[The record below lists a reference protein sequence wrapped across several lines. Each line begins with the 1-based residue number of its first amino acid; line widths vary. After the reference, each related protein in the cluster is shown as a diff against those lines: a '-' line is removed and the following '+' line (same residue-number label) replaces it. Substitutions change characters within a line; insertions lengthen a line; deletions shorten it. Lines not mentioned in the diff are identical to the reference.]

1 MTDHHFHDLTVAKIQ
16 QETNDAVSIVFD
28 VPSELQDLY
37 LGFTQGQ
44 HLVMKADIE
53 GQEIRRNYS
62 ICSAVQDAE
71 LRVGIKK
78 IDGGLFSTF
87 ANDELK
93 EGDKLAV
100 MPPEGSFNTPLDAK
114 ARKHYLGFAAGSGI
128 TPILSILKTSLEAEP
143 NSVFTL
149 VYGNKSVSNMM
160 FRETILGLKNRF
172 PERFQLL
179 NVLSREEQES
189 DILNGRI
196 DADKVNMLADR
207 VLDVASV
214 NEVYICGPQDMTEAI
229 RDTLQE
235 HGMDK
240 KNIHFELF
248 GVAPTAAKKAVVSN
262 EDAGPV
268 RQVAVVVDGMQTNL
282 EVAEGGVNIL
292 DAALEAGADLPFACK
307 GGVCCTCRAKVV
319 EGEVKMDVNY
329 ALEEWEVEA
338 GFVLTCQCH
347 PLTEKVVIDFD
358 EK

>member
-1 MTDHHFHDLTVAKIQ
+1 MTDHHFHNLKVAKIH
-16 QETNDAVSIVFD
+16 QETADAVSIVFD
-28 VPSELQDLY
+28 VPSDQQELY
-37 LGFTQGQ
+37 LNFVQGQ
-44 HLVMKADIE
+44 HLVMKANVNGE
-53 GQEIRRNYS
+53 EVRRNYS
-62 ICSAVQDAE
+62 ICSAVQDKE

-78 IDGGLFSTF
+78 IEGGAFSSF

-93 EGDKLAV
+93 EGDTVEV
-100 MPPEGSFNTPLDAK
+100 MPPEGSFHTDLDATNQ
-114 ARKHYLGFAAGSGI
+114 KHYLGFAAGSGI
-128 TPILSILKTSLEAEP
+128 TPILSILKTTLASEP
-143 NSVFTL
+143 KSVFTL

-160 FRETILGLKNRF
+160 FRETILGLKNKY

-189 DILNGRI
+189 EILNGRI
-196 DADKVNMLADR
+196 DADKVNMLADK

-214 NEVYICGPQDMTEAI
+214 SEAFICGPQDMTEAI
-229 RDTLQE
+229 RDTLQAR
-235 HGMDK
+235 GMAK
-240 KNIHFELF
+240 ANIHFELF
-248 GVAPTAAKKAVVSN
+248 GVAPTAQAKAVVAD

-268 RQVAVVVDGMQTNL
+268 RQVGVIVDGMQTNL
-282 EVAEGGVNIL
+282 EVAEGGINIL

-329 ALEEWEVEA
+329 ALEDWEVEE

>member
-44 HLVMKADIE
+44 HLVMKADID

-78 IDGGLFSTF
+78 IDGGLFSSF

-100 MPPEGSFNTPLDAK
+100 MPPEGSFNTPLDA
-114 ARKHYLGFAAGSGI
+114 ASRKHYLGFAAGSGI
-128 TPILSILKTSLEAEP
+128 TPILSILKTTLASEP

-160 FRETILGLKNRF
+160 FRETILGLKNRY

-189 DILNGRI
+189 EILNGRI
-196 DADKVNMLADR
+196 NAEKVNMLADR

-235 HGMDK
+235 RGMDK

-248 GVAPTAAKKAVVSN
+248 GVAPSAAKKAVVKD

-282 EVAEGGVNIL
+282 EVAEGGINIL

-329 ALEEWEVEA
+329 ALEEWEVEQ

-347 PLTEKVVIDFD
+347 PITDKVVIDFD

>member
-16 QETNDAVSIVFD
+16 QETNDAVSIVFN

-44 HLVMKADIE
+44 HLVMKADIQ

-62 ICSAVQDAE
+62 ICSGVHDGE

-78 IDGGLFSTF
+78 IEGGLFSSF

-93 EGDKLAV
+93 EGDTLAV
-100 MPPEGSFNTPLDAK
+100 MPPEGSFNTPLDPA

-128 TPILSILKTSLEAEP
+128 TPILSILKTTLESEP

-160 FRETILGLKNRF
+160 FRETILGLKNRY

-189 DILNGRI
+189 EILNGRI
-196 DADKVNMLADR
+196 NAEKVNMLADK

-214 NEVYICGPQDMTEAI
+214 NEAYICGPQDMTEAI

-235 HGMDK
+235 RGMDK

-248 GVAPTAAKKAVVSN
+248 GVAPTAAKKQTVN
-262 EDAGPV
+262 PEDAGPV
-268 RQVAVVVDGMQTNL
+268 RQVAVIVDGMQTNL

-329 ALEEWEVEA
+329 ALEDWEVEE

-347 PLTEKVVIDFD
+347 PTTDKVVIDFD